1 MPLLRL
7 LPLHLCWFVLIG
19 ALSALTT
26 SVLGADWGLL
36 MALLLLL
43 PALAVVPAGYQRLT
57 GRAADLHGLALA
69 LSVVT
74 VLGVT
79 RYLPDL
85 PTLIGTPTQS
95 IATPAELDLHPQA
108 RSFKLSDAV
117 VRTEHALRWES
128 RLHDERRGGTTILHY
143 TVAPITAADWTP
155 GLAVN
160 AWAVCDGNDAS
171 DARCAHW
178 ELSNA
183 EAVAAARTLE
193 GQFRRAVEAA
203 AAENGLRVA
212 ANARMLVWVPDARA
226 EIARRGWMLGLSVA
240 GVWLLFELIAATL
253 RQVRRLFGA

>member
-1 MPLLRL
+1 MTPAALTS
-7 LPLHLCWFVLIG
+7 G
-19 ALSALTT
+19 ALAGPSRPLERPPAVAASDDTAWRTLVIFSAYRI
-26 SVLGADWGLL
+26 VL
-36 MALLLLL
+36 AL
-43 PALAVVPAGYQRLT
+43 
-57 GRAADLHGLALA
+57 GLAGAYAFLN
-69 LSVVT
+69 
-74 VLGVT
+74 
-79 RYLPDL
+79 
-85 PTLIGTPTQS
+85 
-95 IATPAELDLHPQA
+95 
-108 RSFKLSDAV
+108 
-117 VRTEHALRWES
+117 
-128 RLHDERRGGTTILHY
+128 TIFP
-143 TVAPITAADWTP
+143 VAGRQPV
-155 GLAVN
+155 LAVN

-226 EIARRGWMLGLSVA
+226 EIARSGWMLGLSVA